1 MSDNF
6 LQSAYPSSLAA
17 IIDRFFLSID
27 NYVIWLIIILIIL
40 SFVAYFTKQMTFGG
54 IVGSFSLGLLIIL
67 SFGFGGLAILLF
79 FVISAGILSKLNKN
93 NEIYKEAEEIQ
104 EKHGRRDIVQVFANG
119 GVSFVLAIIYLFNY
133 EPIILVMFG
142 ASVAEALS
150 DTAGGEIGMFFKGK
164 AVSIVTGKPIKP
176 GLSGGVSLQG
186 TIGAL
191 ISSFMISILW
201 YSTYFNPSFKTI
213 SLLATVTLSGF
224 VGSLIDSILGD
235 TIQAH
240 YYDEENDKIIES
252 EYNDKKKLP
261 LVKGIRFFNND
272 MVNFISNLFSIM
284 LASLFYVILV

>member
-1 MSDNF
+1 LSDNF

-27 NYVIWLIIILIIL
+27 NYILWLIIILLFL
-40 SFVAYFTKQMTFGG
+40 SFIAYFTKQMTVGG
-54 IVGSFSLGLLIIL
+54 IVGAFSLGLLIIL
-67 SFGFGGLAILLF
+67 SFGFGGLTILLF
-79 FVISAGILSKLNKN
+79 FVLSAAILSKLNKN

-119 GVSFVLAIIYLFNY
+119 GLSFVLAIIYLINF

-164 AVSIVTGKPIKP
+164 AVSIVTGKAIKP
-176 GLSGGVSLQG
+176 GLSGGVSLEG
-186 TIGAL
+186 TIGSL
-191 ISSFMISILW
+191 MSSFIISILW
-201 YSTYFNPSFKTI
+201 YSTYCMPSLKTVY
-213 SLLATVTLSGF
+213 LLVIVTLSGF

-252 EYNDKKKLP
+252 EFNGEKKLP
-261 LVKGIRFFNND
+261 LVKGVKFFNND

-284 LASLFYVILV
+284 LASLFYVILI